1 MKNPYIP
8 FPSEILEVIK
18 HTEKEYTFRMEFTGK
33 CRPGQFFE
41 VSMPKYGEAPIS
53 ISGIGENY
61 IDLTIRRVGRVTDEV
76 CKFTS
81 WFISEKAAVNALSI
95 AFRAIH
101 FLRRKTGY
109 YIFFS

>member
-76 CKFTS
+76 FEHYTGQT
-81 WFISEKAAVNALSI
+81 LL
-95 AFRAIH
+95 
-101 FLRRKTGY
+101 LRGPYGNGFDTDLYADGETVVVAGGT
-109 YIFFS
+109 